1 MMRAKDQLFFDD
13 IILIININVFMLSHD
28 NLWF

>member
-13 IILIININVFMLSHD
+13 IILIININVFMLFHD